1 MFVEVASVKSESYV
15 LRFISRHVDV
25 HLSQHRLLERLSV
38 FSCVAFALLSCV
50 CAQSC
55 LTLCDPMNCS
65 PPGSSVHGILHER
78 IPELVASSFSSAS
91 VKVDHIEVDYIRV
104 GLFLGSTFCCIGL
117 SVHLM
122 LYCLGYCNLE
132 VG

>member
-25 HLSQHRLLERLSV
+25 RLLQHRLLERLSV

-55 LTLCDPMNCS
+55 LTLCDPMNYS
-65 PPGSSVHGILHER
+65 PPGSSVHGILHAR
-78 IPELVASSFSSAS
+78 IPEGVASSFSSAS
-91 VKVDHIEVDYIRV
+91 VKVDYVEVDYIHV

-117 SVHLM
+117 SVPLM

>member
-50 CAQSC
+50 CAQLC

-78 IPELVASSFSSAS
+78 IPEWVASSFSSAS
-91 VKVDHIEVDYIRV
+91 VKADHIEVDYIRV